1 MFRTQNSEM
10 AGLPEMFG
18 EGLTHWNSVSR
29 VLAMHWYHVS
39 VQEFHE
45 GRLITFVHMIN
56 DEVRLNDLLTNQ
68 SQELIVTDVQVVTP
82 PWMNKCENWK
92 MEKLA
97 SVSVGFDKNDV
108 VVCLLQVEGGA
119 AYSDTHDRNFD
130 VGALTDLRRIY

>member
-18 EGLTHWNSVSR
+18 EGLMHWNSVSR

-39 VQEFHE
+39 VQEFYE

-68 SQELIVTDVQVVTP
+68 SQELVVTDVQVVTP
-82 PWMNKCENWK
+82 PWMNKSLNWK
-92 MEKLA
+92 MEKLTA
-97 SVSVGFDKNDV
+97 LSVGFDKDDA
-108 VVCLLQVEGGA
+108 VVCLVEVEGERL
-119 AYSDTHDRNFD
+119 YTDTHDRSFD
-130 VGALTDLRRIY
+130 LNTLTNLQKIY

>member
-1 MFRTQNSEM
+1 MFRTQNTEM
-10 AGLPEMFG
+10 AGIPEMFG

-82 PWMNKCENWK
+82 PWMNKSLSWK
-92 MEKLA
+92 MEKLTA
-97 SVSVGFDKNDV
+97 SSVGFDKNDA
-108 VVCLLQVEGGA
+108 VVCLVEVEGGRL
-119 AYSDTHDRNFD
+119 YTDTHDRLLDLNT
-130 VGALTDLRRIY
+130 LTNLQKIY

>member
-68 SQELIVTDVQVVTP
+68 SQELVVTDVQVVTP
-82 PWMNKCENWK
+82 PWMNKSLNWK
-92 MEKLA
+92 MEKLTA
-97 SVSVGFDKNDV
+97 LSVGFDEDDA
-108 VVCLLQVEGGA
+108 VVCLVEVEGERL
-119 AYSDTHDRNFD
+119 YTDTHDRSFD
-130 VGALTDLRRIY
+130 LNTLTNLQKIY

>member
-1 MFRTQNSEM
+1 MFRTQNTEM
-10 AGLPEMFG
+10 AGIPEMFG

-82 PWMNKCENWK
+82 KDSCSG
-92 MEKLA
+92 L
-97 SVSVGFDKNDV
+97 
-108 VVCLLQVEGGA
+108 
-119 AYSDTHDRNFD
+119 
-130 VGALTDLRRIY
+130 